1 MIRMIRATASMVL
14 IILMATAAAAE
25 TPVERGRYLVE
36 AVLAC
41 GNCHSPRTPPEMT
54 IIPGKE
60 LSGGRSV
67 DTPAFKVTPGNIT
80 QDKKTGIGDWTA
92 DELKAFLRTGVR
104 PNGVP
109 IAPAM
114 PVNLIKALTPSDLDA
129 VVAYLLTV
137 PAIASEAEGPN
148 YKREFQHDPYPD
160 AEKPFRPDEIA
171 ADPIVRGRYL
181 AALTHCLE
189 CHTSAVNGVTDY
201 ANSAGRGG
209 KKFTRGTVTANN
221 ITSHVTKGIGGWTD
235 DEIKRAM
242 TQGIAKDGRMLK
254 YPMPW
259 PYFARLTASDLDALV
274 QWVRTLPPKE

>member
-92 DELKAFLRTGVR
+92 DELKAFLRLGVG

-109 IAPAM
+109 IAPA
-114 PVNLIKALTPSDLDA
+114 IACQSDQ
-129 VVAYLLTV
+129 
-137 PAIASEAEGPN
+137 G
-148 YKREFQHDPYPD
+148 
-160 AEKPFRPDEIA
+160 
-171 ADPIVRGRYL
+171 
-181 AALTHCLE
+181 
-189 CHTSAVNGVTDY
+189 
-201 ANSAGRGG
+201 ANTLRSRRCCCVLVDSAGDR
-209 KKFTRGTVTANN
+209 
-221 ITSHVTKGIGGWTD
+221 
-235 DEIKRAM
+235 KR
-242 TQGIAKDGRMLK
+242 
-254 YPMPW
+254 
-259 PYFARLTASDLDALV
+259 S
-274 QWVRTLPPKE
+274 

>member
-1 MIRMIRATASMVL
+1 
-14 IILMATAAAAE
+14 
-25 TPVERGRYLVE
+25 
-36 AVLAC
+36 
-41 GNCHSPRTPPEMT
+41 MT

-160 AEKPFRPDEIA
+160 AEKPFRADEMA
-171 ADPIVRGRYL
+171 SDPIVRGRYL

-221 ITSHVTKGIGGWTD
+221 ITSHATKGIGGWTD

-242 TQGIAKDGRMLK
+242 IQGIAKDGRTLK

-259 PYFARLTASDLDALV
+259 PYFAKLTASDLDALV